1 MKPNN
6 ISFPVNLGTTQWG
19 TASFGQLVYV
29 YDGDGDCLMTCNYS
43 AGIDGGYP
51 CTTNFTLWW
60 VGAGQFALQ
69 VADNQW
75 TCYAPN
81 VGLYT
86 AFPEGA
92 AFWQVTD
99 SSITQYSTFGLENL
113 GGGNVAITKYAG
125 EYLNGSQPYGD
136 WNFNGIMYHADPK
149 PPDPNTIFT
158 TGHPNF
164 HILLVSGSG
173 VGLDFTGQNFA
184 DGGYIHSISDTD
196 FIGANLTSA
205 NLSTLPDRS
214 VASCNFKGATVTGAI
229 LTGVQNLNKAT
240 WTSAVLAHTDLSKV
254 DPNGVAGIDFSTL
267 ESETRVDLTGATL
280 SNGKPLAANFKYGA
294 ANFNHANLSQA
305 VLDRID
311 FVGAHFRKA
320 ILAGANLT
328 GADLSNADLTGAD
341 LTRAILADTILAG
354 ATLDG
359 TMFDHCDLSTT
370 KFGPAPKFGTSCSTR
385 TCFRSATVPAST
397 LGSNWSYLDLTDA
410 TITHIP
416 KSIANLN
423 ADQALLPDQLNL
435 QDVDLTDATFRK
447 ARMYGIQLQRA
458 NLQGATMTDAK
469 LKSAWL
475 DGANLTLADLS
486 GAWLIIETATPKTP
500 VDKLAAASLTGAFM
514 FNARLDQA
522 HCDGVDFTFANFS
535 TSGEE
540 GSASAVNAY
549 MNDALFNNAC
559 VLNANFSG
567 VQLSGANLASAL
579 LIGTKFKNSASSAA
593 EFTPSIRVGSRA
605 SVSSADLSGTDFTGA
620 NMDGLDMDKAIV
632 ATTDGNLFNKKFT
645 SYHGAT
651 VQVIFSYGKTVFGN
665 TTPNT
670 ICPDNNS
677 GPCSVN

>member
-19 TASFGQLVYV
+19 TTSFGQLVYV
-29 YDGDGDCLMTCNYS
+29 YDGDGQCLMTCNYS
-43 AGIDGGYP
+43 GGIDGGYP

-92 AFWQVTD
+92 TYWQVTD

-214 VASCNFKGATVTGAI
+214 VASCKFIGANLTGAI

-267 ESETRVDLTGATL
+267 ENQTPVNLTGATL
-280 SNGKPLAANFKYGA
+280 SNGRPLGANFNYGA
-294 ANFNHANLSQA
+294 ALFNRAILTNA
-305 VLDRID
+305 VMDGISL
-311 FVGAHFRKA
+311 VGAHFK
-320 ILAGANLT
+320 GAVLT
-328 GADLSNADLTGAD
+328 GAHLNGADLTG
-341 LTRAILADTILAG
+341 RI
-354 ATLDG
+354 
-359 TMFDHCDLSTT
+359 
-370 KFGPAPKFGTSCSTR
+370 
-385 TCFRSATVPAST
+385 
-397 LGSNWSYLDLTDA
+397 
-410 TITHIP
+410 
-416 KSIANLN
+416 
-423 ADQALLPDQLNL
+423 
-435 QDVDLTDATFRK
+435 
-447 ARMYGIQLQRA
+447 
-458 NLQGATMTDAK
+458 
-469 LKSAWL
+469 
-475 DGANLTLADLS
+475 
-486 GAWLIIETATPKTP
+486 
-500 VDKLAAASLTGAFM
+500 
-514 FNARLDQA
+514 
-522 HCDGVDFTFANFS
+522 
-535 TSGEE
+535 
-540 GSASAVNAY
+540 
-549 MNDALFNNAC
+549 
-559 VLNANFSG
+559 
-567 VQLSGANLASAL
+567 
-579 LIGTKFKNSASSAA
+579 
-593 EFTPSIRVGSRA
+593 
-605 SVSSADLSGTDFTGA
+605 
-620 NMDGLDMDKAIV
+620 
-632 ATTDGNLFNKKFT
+632 
-645 SYHGAT
+645 
-651 VQVIFSYGKTVFGN
+651 
-665 TTPNT
+665 
-670 ICPDNNS
+670 
-677 GPCSVN
+677 